1 MDNAAYFAAMK
12 KAGRKQFGFKPVP
25 VPPKVDNRASLVQQ
39 VRRPIPNMRQLGKP
53 LSAPPL
59 KQNDKF
65 PPGFGLV
72 RPGVLVGKKK

>member
-12 KAGRKQFGFKPVP
+12 KAGRKQFGFKPEP
-25 VPPKVDNRASLVQQ
+25 VQQ

-53 LSAPPL
+53 LSAPPP

-72 RPGVLVGKKK
+72 RPGQNKK